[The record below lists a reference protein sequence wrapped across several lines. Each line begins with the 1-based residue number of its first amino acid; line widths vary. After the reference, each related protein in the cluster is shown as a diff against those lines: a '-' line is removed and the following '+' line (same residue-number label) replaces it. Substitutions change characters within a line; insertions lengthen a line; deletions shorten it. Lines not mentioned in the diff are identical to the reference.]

1 LKQKTCKKTN
11 IVERWSNGRRCCAK
25 RGSAIRISHAIPKL
39 SISIAR
45 DSKVKHFKAKLKQI
59 RGAVERINFIEDQ
72 TKKNLEKREQ
82 KLAEHAAR
90 KVEEMAGAS
99 KKSKKKEEA
108 PPPPPTKKKAPK
120 AKVAG
125 GGEQKK
131 KK

>member
-1 LKQKTCKKTN
+1 MASKTIETKDLQKDKYSREMEQRQALLREK
-11 IVERWSNGRRCCAK
+11 GLGDK
-25 RGSAIRISHAIPKL
+25 D
-39 SISIAR
+39 IAR

-59 RGAVERINFIEDQ
+59 RGAVARINFIEDQ

-120 AKVAG
+120 AKAPG